1 MIGTLIVKRKSAE
14 GFEALNRRDLDT
26 YLKDWAEEAVLV
38 FPGDIPGMSGVFTG
52 KEAIRAW
59 YQRDFEQFPTT
70 RRRLKSVAV
79 SNLFDMTGDNMVAVH
94 WDFEGTSRNGAQIEN
109 SGVSMIT
116 IKGGKVTHIHI
127 YVFDTGE
134 KFRAAWK

>member
-1 MIGTLIVKRKSAE
+1 LGE
-14 GFEALNRRDLDT
+14 D
-26 YLKDWAEEAVLV
+26 AVLV
-38 FPGDIPGMSGVFTG
+38 FPGEIPGMSGVFNG

-59 YQRDFEQFPTT
+59 YQRDFEQFPIT

-79 SNLFDMTGDNMVAVH
+79 SNLFDLTGNNIVAVH
-94 WDFEGTSRNGAQIEN
+94 WDFEGTSHNGVQIEN

-116 IKGGKVTHIHI
+116 IKGGKVVNIHI